1 MMPESALRT
10 VVRVNAAGLS
20 ADIQK
25 KTHATCSKSQVVEG
39 TGPPAAESSNRKTH
53 KWDSESV
60 NSDREATVATPF
72 SITARW

>member
-1 MMPESALRT
+1 MPESALRT

-39 TGPPAAESSNRKTH
+39 TGPPAAESSNRKTNN
-53 KWDSESV
+53 WDRNNADSAV
-60 NSDREATVATPF
+60 IVKQL
-72 SITARW
+72 